1 MSDIQSVP
9 AGARSDVIHDIGY
22 RHYEGPRLGR
32 GYATR
37 SLYTQGLRGCF
48 GLGRSAKSK
57 ILPMTLAAIIAV
69 PALIMVAVA
78 IYLKLKHL
86 PIEYTRY
93 LSIMQFVIAVFTA
106 AQAPV
111 LLSRDLRFMTV
122 PLYFSRPLT
131 SGDYVRAKFAA
142 MVSAIFLLTA
152 MPVLIMWI
160 GSVLGSMDFGYNT
173 ARLGYGLLAA
183 ALYALLYGGIGTLV
197 ASLTPR
203 RGFGVAAI
211 IAVFLVT
218 SAIAGIVYVVLQ
230 VHYQNGAVHGPG
242 PFRDDPAANW
252 AWVISPAQ
260 LVDNSVTWLFGLER
274 GPRDSVV
281 PSATGGV
288 FFLVEI
294 AALVTASYALL
305 VRRYR
310 KL

>member
-1 MSDIQSVP
+1 M
-9 AGARSDVIHDIGY
+9 A
-22 RHYEGPRLGR
+22 L
-32 GYATR
+32 
-37 SLYTQGLRGCF
+37 L
-48 GLGRSAKSK
+48 
-57 ILPMTLAAIIAV
+57 AIIAV

-78 IYLKLKHL
+78 IYLKMKHL
-86 PIEYTRY
+86 PLEYTRY

-152 MPVLIMWI
+152 LPVLIMWI

-173 ARLGYGLLAA
+173 ARLGYGLFAA

-218 SAIAGIVYVVLQ
+218 SAIAGIIYVVLQ
-230 VHYQNGAVHGPG
+230 VHYQGGMHPGPG
-242 PFRDDPAANW
+242 PVTDDPAANW

-260 LVDNSVTWLFGLER
+260 LVDNSATWLFGLKTR
-274 GPRDSVV
+274 GGPVV
-281 PSATGGV
+281 PSDTGGV

-294 AALVTASYALL
+294 AALVIASYALL